1 MGQLLF
7 SLLQIPAQG
16 LGFGSRVIFL
26 LAADGSEDEGIT
38 VHLGYGFQCFQA
50 VEGLF
55 QVLADR
61 GGAMAF
67 HEEDVGSFCGFGT
80 GRGQFRRSRRRIGY
94 GRHRSQDQGPF
105 GDDVRPERDTGYGQ
119 GRRRDGMGVDD
130 GPDVFPLPINFQVK
144 GRFRRGLPR
153 PFQDVAVEVDDEQV
167 LRLQFPFGH
176 A

>member
-26 LAADGSEDEGIT
+26 LAAGGSEDEGIT

-94 GRHRSQDQGPF
+94 GRHRSQ
-105 GDDVRPERDTGYGQ
+105 EI
-119 GRRRDGMGVDD
+119 GRAHV
-130 GPDVFPLPINFQVK
+130 
-144 GRFRRGLPR
+144 
-153 PFQDVAVEVDDEQV
+153 
-167 LRLQFPFGH
+167 
-176 A
+176 